1 MEKVSIAEGVN
12 WATRASRQ
20 ATAVHQGISCSEVSD
35 VALSTDADSDYDEF
49 PAGGSFYVF
58 LDALAWSYVS
68 SMEAEHFKRGR
79 MLRAIAIFDQH
90 CGTA

>member
-58 LDALAWSYVS
+58 LVALAWSYVS
-68 SMEAEHFKRGR
+68 SKELSVRTQFTFAGQVARNVKVEK
-79 MLRAIAIFDQH
+79 
-90 CGTA
+90 